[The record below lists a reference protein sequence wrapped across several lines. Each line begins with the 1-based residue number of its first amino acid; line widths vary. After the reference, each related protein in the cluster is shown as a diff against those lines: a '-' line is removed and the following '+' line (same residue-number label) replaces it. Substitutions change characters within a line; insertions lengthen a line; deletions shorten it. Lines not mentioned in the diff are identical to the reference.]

1 MVVHWV
7 WTEEGWLSANGYVDF
22 AGSGVVHHLGGVCGF
37 VGALFLGPRL
47 GRFNADG
54 TIGDIPG
61 HSVSLTALGAFTLMF
76 GFFAFN
82 GATNAK
88 ISSYE
93 DRDVVQRSIINTMI
107 GGSSSGLV
115 TLLSFRFS
123 ARKKWSLLSTING
136 ILCGGK

>member
-1 MVVHWV
+1 M
-7 WTEEGWLSANGYVDF
+7 
-22 AGSGVVHHLGGVCGF
+22 
-37 VGALFLGPRL
+37 
-47 GRFNADG
+47 
-54 TIGDIPG
+54 
-61 HSVSLTALGAFTLMF
+61 SLTALGAFTLMF